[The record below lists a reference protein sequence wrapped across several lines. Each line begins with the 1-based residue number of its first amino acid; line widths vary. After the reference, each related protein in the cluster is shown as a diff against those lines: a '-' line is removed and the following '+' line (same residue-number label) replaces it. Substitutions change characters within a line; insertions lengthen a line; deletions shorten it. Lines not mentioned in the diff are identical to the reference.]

1 MECNFSFIHLRTQL
15 PLMHALGAA
24 IGFGTAN
31 KIDILMGFHD
41 YIFLWN
47 LLRFSDI
54 IGNFHKKNV
63 FEMPE

>member
-1 MECNFSFIHLRTQL
+1 
-15 PLMHALGAA
+15 MHALGAA

-54 IGNFHKKNV
+54 IGNFYKKNV
-63 FEMPE
+63 FVMPG